1 MRPRFLAPRLFL
13 GLIAV
18 SFGAILI
25 RFASDAPALAVA
37 GWRLGLAALVLV
49 PVALVRGFG
58 HRSMTRGEWV
68 GCAAS
73 GCALA
78 LHFILWILSLRETS
92 VARSVLFMSTHP
104 FFVAAGSTLFLGE
117 RLPRRWAIGGAL
129 AVIGGAVIGGA
140 DLLAGK
146 AALRGDL
153 LALGAGASAGI
164 YFVIGRHL
172 RKTVSALPYAAVTYA
187 AAAGVVLAAAVL
199 TRTPLTGFSGAT
211 YGYLLLLG
219 TVPQLIG
226 HTTFNWALAHL
237 PASRVSILILG
248 EPVGAALLALL
259 LFGETITWLNVA
271 GGAIILVG
279 IYLSL
284 QSEEDPHGHDHRPSQ
299 D

>member
-1 MRPRFLAPRLFL
+1 MTPRLLVPRLLL
-13 GLIAV
+13 GLVAV

-25 RFASDAPALAVA
+25 RFASEAPALAIA

-49 PVALVRGFG
+49 PIALLRGFG
-58 HRSMTRGEWV
+58 LRPMTRRELA

-78 LHFILWILSLRETS
+78 LHFILWIVSLQETS

-129 AVIGGAVIGGA
+129 AVLGGAVIGGS
-140 DLLAGK
+140 DLLLGGAN
-146 AALRGDL
+146 LRGDL
-153 LALGAGASAGI
+153 LALGAGAAAGV
-164 YFVIGRHL
+164 YFLFGRHL
-172 RKTVSALPYAAVTYA
+172 RKTVPALPYAAATYA
-187 AAAGVVLAAAVL
+187 VAAGVVLVAAVL

-211 YGYLLLLG
+211 YGHLLLLG

-237 PASRVSILILG
+237 PASRVSVLILG
-248 EPVGAALLALL
+248 EPVGAAILALL
-259 LFGETITWLNVA
+259 LFGESLTWLNVA

-284 QSEEDPHGHDHRPSQ
+284 QSEEDSHGHDHRPSQ